1 MVIFMSMTGSP
12 ARVAAVA
19 SIATRALPRRGLAV
33 VKRALRAMHAKP
45 VARFRVSRANSRVRM
60 NRFRPRRHTPRD
72 KKRAAD
78 NAACFSLSQ
87 SMGIITDRLIWP
99 TA

>member
-1 MVIFMSMTGSP
+1 
-12 ARVAAVA
+12 
-19 SIATRALPRRGLAV
+19 
-33 VKRALRAMHAKP
+33 
-45 VARFRVSRANSRVRM
+45 M